1 MSIFDQKLIHLP
13 RLFRREDVS
22 REKGMRAIRELEAR
36 GKIKPDITPTGREYV
51 SPHEADAFH
60 RFLRRA

>member
-1 MSIFDQKLIHLP
+1 MSIFDQKLIHVP
-13 RLFRREDVS
+13 HLFRKEDVS

-36 GKIKPDITPTGREYV
+36 GEIKPAITPSGREYV
-51 SPHEADAFH
+51 SPCEADVFH